1 MNLLLA
7 LLALASGLSVAAATP
22 PDVLRLADGEL
33 AGKFAGVSA
42 DGILR
47 WQRDDSPSPLEFN
60 INKARHIALRGGIP
74 ARSEART
81 SHVELIDGDRVVGTI
96 TGLRDGEITLDS
108 PHTGPIVIPQDRIRR
123 ISPNPFGGSL
133 IYAGPFTA
141 EGWEILDSTPPEQVE
156 NQDDEGAGDDEPTWQ
171 HSAGHWYYTGG
182 RDALRYP
189 ARMPDRS
196 IFRFHMDWR
205 SRPSISIAIHADFS
219 APPPPPE
226 KADDEEIRQPDL
238 PVRMFGNALII
249 SIRSNYATLQHSGYT
264 QEGEP
269 FTRHLRSSTSGLRI
283 DESGDADFEVRS
295 NLDEGIVSLFVD
307 GSFWLQWNLEF
318 ADDARPLG
326 SGIGYLINEE
336 SEHYRITDIL
346 VAEWNGMPD
355 AARSFESPD
364 RDIVL
369 MTNGTDRFSG
379 KVTAIADNVVQLA
392 GPYADL
398 EIPLAQVA
406 SIHFTQPADEDQ
418 DDAGSEDGS
427 GVRVHFLPIG
437 RLHGKLIEA
446 DPTRIILHS
455 PTLGRIEARLE
466 SASLIEF
473 SRQGMFLQEWD
484 EDL

>member
-1 MNLLLA
+1 MNLLFQ
-7 LLALASGLSVAAATP
+7 LLALASGVAAAASTP

-33 AGKFAGVSA
+33 AGKFSGISA
-42 DGILR
+42 EGILR
-47 WQRDDSPSPLEFN
+47 WTRDDSPSPLEFN
-60 INKARHIALRGGIP
+60 ISKARHIALRGGIP
-74 ARSEART
+74 ARAEART
-81 SHVELIDGDRVVGTI
+81 SHIELIDGDRVVGTI
-96 TGLRDGEITLDS
+96 TGLLNGEVSLDS
-108 PHTGPIVIPQDRIRR
+108 PHTGPIVVSQNHIRR
-123 ISPNPFGGSL
+123 LSPNPFGGNL

-141 EGWEILDSTPPEQVE
+141 DGWEVVDSTPPDRLEDQTE
-156 NQDDEGAGDDEPTWQ
+156 EDNKPSWQ

-189 ARMPDRS
+189 VEMPDRAL
-196 IFRFHMDWR
+196 FRFHMDWR
-205 SRPSISIAIHADFS
+205 SRPSISIAIHADFA
-219 APPPPPE
+219 APPPPAE
-226 KADDEEIRQPDL
+226 KVDDEEIRQPDL

-264 QEGEP
+264 LEGQP

-283 DESGDADFEVRS
+283 DESGDADFEIRS

-307 GSFWLQWNLEF
+307 GSFWLQWNLES

-336 SEHYRITDIL
+336 AEHYRLTDIL

-364 RDIVL
+364 HDIIL

-379 KVTAIADNVVQLA
+379 KVTAITGGMVKLD

-398 EIPLAQVA
+398 EIPLPEVA
-406 SIHFTQPADEDQ
+406 SIHFANSGKKDEEEVT
-418 DDAGSEDGS
+418 EDGS
-427 GVRVHFLPIG
+427 AVRVHFLPVG
-437 RLHGKLIEA
+437 RLHGTLIEA
-446 DPTRIILHS
+446 DSTHIILHS
-455 PTLGRIEARLE
+455 PALGRIKARLE
-466 SASLIEF
+466 SASLLEF